1 VSEFFLLKIA
11 SGEVSPDFH
20 RAEAS
25 VFASAIRRCAQRLH
39 SHRAFATKEYSSG
52 IIFACSLEARLL
64 ELGRFF
70 GLLGQE
76 PSGVG
81 KERRSMLSRLG
92 ERSQPD
98 GKTKIICGTDFSE
111 HAQQAPGAG
120 GSKTILMTARD

>member
-81 KERRSMLSRLG
+81 
-92 ERSQPD
+92 
-98 GKTKIICGTDFSE
+98 
-111 HAQQAPGAG
+111 
-120 GSKTILMTARD
+120 